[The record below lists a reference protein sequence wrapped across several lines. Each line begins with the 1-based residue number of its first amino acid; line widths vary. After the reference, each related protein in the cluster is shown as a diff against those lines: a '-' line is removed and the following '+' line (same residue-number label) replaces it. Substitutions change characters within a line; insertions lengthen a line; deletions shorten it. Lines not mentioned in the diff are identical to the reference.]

1 MFSKLLSGQPSGIF
15 GIGYEDPTTVGIICT
30 IILLILVVS
39 GVRVVFAA
47 SIAGMIGL
55 VELIGVGPALA
66 NIGAIPYSKSVT
78 FVLGLLPIFILIGF
92 LAYQAGMTKQLYD
105 CAKAW
110 IGFVPGGLA
119 VATVFATAG
128 FAAVSGA
135 STATAAVFSR
145 VAIPEM
151 LKEGYDRKLAAGV
164 VAAGGTLASLIP
176 PSAILVIYAIIVEE
190 SVGALLLAGFLPGV
204 FSAIVYGAIIIIWA
218 KINPS
223 LGPPGRRYTFNEK
236 IRALPGVIPIAIVI
250 SVIISAIYAGW
261 ATPTEAGA
269 LGAFVVLIIAV
280 MRGLKLNS
288 LNFALIETAKLVA
301 MIFSIIWGV
310 LIFVR
315 FLGFSG
321 LPETFANWII
331 SLPFDPYIVLILIL
345 LGYVVLGMFIDAIGL
360 LLLTLPVVYP
370 AIILL
375 NGGPDVTADQS
386 PFGMTFNQVSV
397 WFGIIVVKMAEVC
410 LITPPIGLNCFVV
423 AGVRKD
429 IPVTD
434 VFKGVTIFFIADILT
449 ILVLIMFPAIITW
462 LPDLMMWFL
471 QISLVIC

>member
-1 MFSKLLSGQPSGIF
+1 MFEKLLSGQPSGIF
-15 GIGYEDPTTVGIICT
+15 GIGYDDPTTVGIICT
-30 IILLILVVS
+30 IILLIMVVS

-47 SIAGMIGL
+47 SIAGIIGL
-55 VELIGVGPALA
+55 VELIGVGPALG

-92 LAYQAGMTKQLYD
+92 LAYQAGMTRQLYEA
-105 CAKAW
+105 AKAW

-151 LKEGYDRKLAAGV
+151 LKEGYDKKLAAGV

-176 PSAILVIYAIIVEE
+176 PSAILIIYAIIVEE
-190 SVGALLLAGFLPGV
+190 SVGALLLAGFLPGI
-204 FSAIVYGAIIIIWA
+204 FSAIVYGGIIIIWA
-218 KINPS
+218 KMNPD
-223 LGPPGRRYTFNEK
+223 LGPPGRRYSFNEK
-236 IRALPGVIPIAIVI
+236 MKALPGIIPIAIVI
-250 SVIISAIYAGW
+250 TVIISAIYAGW

-269 LGAFVVLIIAV
+269 LGAFVVLIIAI
-280 MRGLKLNS
+280 MRGLKLQA

-331 SLPFDPYIVLILIL
+331 SLPFDPYTVLILIL
-345 LGYVVLGMFIDAIGL
+345 LGYVILGMFIDAIGL

-375 NGGPDVTADQS
+375 NGGPDVTIDQS

-434 VFKGVTIFFIADILT
+434 VFKGVTLFFIADILT
-449 ILVLIMFPAIITW
+449 ILVLIMFPQIITW
-462 LPDLMMWFL
+462 LPDLMM
-471 QISLVIC
+471 S